1 MASIDESAIEERF
14 NKFRDDATKFSREI
28 QSIVISNLETTS
40 EVTAKINL
48 FLAKTLFSKWA
59 IEILAV
65 LYSLKSAS
73 YGDVKKGT
81 KGITSRVLSQK
92 LKTLESAKLIHREV
106 MNTRPPS
113 VRCALTDKGLTVA
126 KIAEPVFLYAAI
138 TEGLFSRPELLVQK
152 HSGSTRPTLA

>member
-1 MASIDESAIEERF
+1 MQVIDQPGIEVRF
-14 NKFRDDATKFSREI
+14 HKFRDEATRFSREI
-28 QSIVISNLETTS
+28 QSIVSSTIDDESS
-40 EVTAKINL
+40 HATARINL
-48 FLAKTLFSKWA
+48 FLAKTLFSKWS

-92 LKTLESAKLIHREV
+92 LKSLESAKLVSREV
-106 MNTRPPS
+106 IDTRPPS
-113 VRCALTDKGLTVA
+113 VRYALTEKGITIA

-138 TEGLFSRPELLVQK
+138 TEGLFSQPEFLLQK
-152 HSGSTRPTLA
+152 NKW